1 MSELLLPTH
10 QASVLLLLLER
21 EIELEVRAI
30 AEILDEPYPQIS
42 GAVQSLAEQGYV
54 TLREETITEIIP
66 GPKAK
71 QLEDGV
77 LPERRVM
84 HALAENNGRIEL
96 KDLARLSGLPQ
107 KEAGRAIKPLEA
119 MGYAQRDGGSFVASD
134 ALDLEN
140 LPPMEHHEKLLQ
152 YISRHGSLTR
162 EEAMDEDI
170 DLDKAREGIGQ
181 RGGLIT
187 ERERRRWWASISDQ
201 GRHVDS
207 ASVHSRRTVNILDH
221 ELLKEG
227 AWRSVEFRPYDVT
240 LASKNLIPGKMH
252 PFRRVLENT
261 RRAFFD
267 MGFTEVSSPHV
278 ESAFWTFDALF
289 QPQDHPAREMQD
301 TFYVKRP
308 NRASLPTTDFVE
320 YVRQTHENGWETGSD
335 GWGTDWSAE
344 KASEVVLRTHTTA
357 ASIRALAE
365 DPNPPRKI
373 FIVGTVFRRE
383 TIDYK
388 HLPLFHQVDGI
399 IIDEHGSFS
408 SLLGTLAEFY
418 RKMGFEKFEF
428 RPGFFPYT
436 EPSVE
441 VFVWH
446 DERKDWVEMGG
457 AGVFRDEVTRPFGC
471 TVPVLAW
478 GLGLERLA
486 MFKYGLAS
494 IRDLYHSDIDW
505 LREVPL
511 CR

>member
-1 MSELLLPTH
+1 MSELVLPKH
-10 QASVLLLLLER
+10 QASTLTLLLER
-21 EIELEVRAI
+21 EAELEVGAI
-30 AEILDEPYPQIS
+30 AEILNEPYPQIS
-42 GAVQSLAEQGYV
+42 GAVQSLAEQKYV
-54 TLREETITEIIP
+54 LLREETIIEIIP
-66 GPKAK
+66 GPKGK
-71 QLEDGV
+71 QLDGGV

-84 HALAENNGRIEL
+84 KALAENGGRIEL
-96 KDLARLSGLPQ
+96 RDLARLTDLPQ
-107 KEAGRAIKPLEA
+107 KEAGRAIKPLET
-119 MGYAQRDGGSFVASD
+119 MGYARRDGGSFIATD
-134 ALDLEN
+134 AIDLEH
-140 LPPMEHHEKLLQ
+140 LPPLENHEKLLQ
-152 YISRHGSLTR
+152 YLSRHGTMTH
-162 EEAMDEDI
+162 EEAAEEGI
-170 DLDKAREGIGQ
+170 DLAKAMEGIGN
-181 RGGLIT
+181 RGGLIAQ
-187 ERERRRWWASISDQ
+187 RERRRWWVSLTEQ
-201 GRHVDS
+201 GRQIDP
-207 ASVHSRRTVNILDH
+207 ASLRSRRTINIVDH
-221 ELLKEG
+221 ELLKDG
-227 AWRSVEFRPYDVT
+227 AWRSVEFRPYDIA
-240 LASKNLIPGKMH
+240 LSSKRLIPGKIH

-301 TFYVKRP
+301 TFYVGRP
-308 NRASLPTTDFVE
+308 DTARLPEADFVE
-320 YVRQTHENGWETGSD
+320 YVKQTHENGWETGSD
-335 GWGTDWSAE
+335 GWGTEWSVE
-344 KASEVVLRTHTTA
+344 KSSEVVLRTHTTA

-365 DPNPPRKI
+365 NPNPPRKI

-399 IIDEHGSFS
+399 IIDEQGSFS

-446 DERKDWVEMGG
+446 EERKDWIEMGG

-486 MFKYGLAS
+486 MFKYGLSS
-494 IRDLYHSDIDW
+494 IRELYHSDIDW